1 MRLVYSFIMIYV
13 ALTLSAC
20 ATTRQQPVDKPLL
33 STASTSF
40 KDKTRKD
47 PIEIAVYLEGKPL
60 HPYKVIGTETISK
73 YNTVGVKR
81 QEAVIRDAMR
91 NLAASMGGD
100 AVINIMN
107 DDKTITATVIAYDKT
122 TYSLS

>member
-40 KDKTRKD
+40 KDKTHKD
-47 PIEIAVYLEGKPL
+47 PIEIAVYVEGKPL

-107 DDKTITATVIAYDKT
+107 EDKTITATVIVYDKT